1 MASELTVQTIK
12 GPTSG
17 GNANKILVPSGH
29 TLDASAGTFVPSPNH
44 TVQHLITQPNTVTN
58 FTATS
63 FADAAGFSITIT
75 PKYTN
80 SKILIRAWSKASH
93 NNTGS
98 GNSAQ
103 DHRLMRDSTQIYQAK
118 WQNYYNTSW
127 ATSDFYPVFSM
138 QYIDTPST
146 TSAIIYKIQ
155 GRVYGGDPANR
166 PWAIGDYNG
175 GQYESVMEVLEIKQ

>member
-1 MASELTVQTIK
+1 MASELSVQTIK

-44 TVQHLITQPNTVTN
+44 TVQHLITQPNTGTD

-75 PKYTN
+75 PKYAN
-80 SKILIRAWSKASH
+80 SKILIRAWAKTRQ
-93 NNTGS
+93 NNSGG

-118 WQNYYNTSW
+118 WQQYFNSSW
-127 ATSDFYPVFSM
+127 ATTDFYPIFSM

-146 TSAIIYKIQ
+146 TSATTYKIQ

-166 PWAIGDYNG
+166 SWKISDYNG